1 MNAPHR
7 LVRWLEVARRAK
19 TCVTAAMLVGL
30 GTLQACGGG
39 GDPVT
44 PDVPPTVA
52 ISSASG
58 STVASGATLSLSV
71 RATNRRGAT
80 VPNPPIVWTSGTP
93 TVASVSSTGI
103 VTGAVAGTS
112 SITATYDGVSAA
124 FTVTVTPGV
133 PVRVAMRTQ
142 PAGAASGVR
151 FSTQPV
157 VEVRDA
163 ADNVVTASSVSVTAS
178 LASGGGVLGGITST
192 TANQG
197 VATFADLQISGTI
210 GARTISFTAPGLT
223 PVTSAAFAL
232 DAGVPARL
240 AIRTQA
246 GGAFSGAAFTTQ
258 PVIEVRDDADNLV
271 TSATTPV
278 TAAITSGGGTIGG
291 TTTVA
296 AVQGIATFTT
306 LRIDGLIG
314 NRVLGFSSAG
324 LTAVTGSTLSLQA
337 GAAAAIAI
345 RTAPSGGGLNG
356 AFSTQPVVELRDG
369 AGNLATNATAAVTAS
384 ITSGGGTLTGAT
396 TTATGGVATFAGFG
410 ILGAAGARTLSIGAP
425 GLTAASFTVNP
436 CDLSRNP
443 EIQVTPAARTLDGFG
458 TTVAFDTIAVSDR
471 VSSCQAITGISTS
484 IVYGGTQGWLSASV
498 LTAPARIVLRADPS
512 LLTAGTYTATVT
524 ATSVNGGSTPLS
536 VTFIVR
542 PTVSLT
548 FGEENEKIRQLDPNA
563 TLTVPAVVREGT
575 TVLSVPVQYVSRS
588 TTVATVS
595 AAGTITGRSGGQTW
609 IVASTTQSSGARDSL
624 FVNVTRTTGPLLR
637 ADVSRFVYARAVDF
651 SVTLYLDTRGA
662 TVGAADLVFNW
673 PSNLGTPSLLRLN
686 GSIPGASGSPVITS
700 DAGSGTTRISIASA
714 TGLTGVILL
723 GRFDFTPV
731 NAGTSQLVLRFNEI
745 LDPLQQSLLGNAS
758 ALQYPVVIR

>member
-1 MNAPHR
+1 MLR
-7 LVRWLEVARRAK
+7 REVGRHAK
-19 TCVTAAMLVGL
+19 ALATASMLVGI
-30 GTLQACGGG
+30 GVLQACGGG
-39 GDPVT
+39 GDPVA

-52 ISSASG
+52 ISSAGG
-58 STVASGATLSLSV
+58 STVASGATLALTV
-71 RATNRRGAT
+71 RATNRRGA
-80 VPNPPIVWTSGTP
+80 VVQNPPIAWTSGTP
-93 TVASVSSTGI
+93 TVASVSATGV

-133 PVRVAMRTQ
+133 PVRLAIRTQ

-151 FSTQPV
+151 FVTQPV

-178 LASGGGVLGGITST
+178 LATGGGVLGGVTST
-192 TANQG
+192 TATQG
-197 VATFADLQISGTI
+197 VATFADLQVSGTV
-210 GARTISFTAPGLT
+210 GARTVSFAAAGLT

-246 GGAFSGAAFTTQ
+246 AGAFSGAAFTTQ

-271 TSATTPV
+271 TSAATPV
-278 TAAITSGGGTIGG
+278 TAAISSGGGTIGG
-291 TTTVA
+291 TTTVT
-296 AVQGIATFTT
+296 AVQGVASFTT
-306 LRIDGLIG
+306 LRIDGLVG
-314 NRVLGFSSAG
+314 NRVLVFSSAG
-324 LTAVTGSTLSLQA
+324 LTAVTGSSLSLQA
-337 GAAAAIAI
+337 GAATTVVV

-356 AFSTQPVVELRDG
+356 AFTTQPIVELRDG
-369 AGNLATNATAAVTAS
+369 AGNLASSANATVTAS
-384 ITSGGGTLTGAT
+384 ITSGTGTLTGAT
-396 TTATGGVATFAGFG
+396 STAVGGVATFTGFG
-410 ILGAAGARTLSIGAP
+410 IVGAAGARTISVSAT
-425 GLTAASFTVNP
+425 GLTAASFSVTP
-436 CDLSRNP
+436 CDLARNP
-443 EIQVTPAARTLDGFG
+443 EIQVTPSARTLDGFG
-458 TTVAFDTIAVSDR
+458 TTVVFDTVAVTDR
-471 VSSCQAITGISTS
+471 VASCQAITGISTS
-484 IVYGGTQGWLSASV
+484 IVYGGPQGWLSATV
-498 LTAPARIVLRADPS
+498 LAAPSRVVLRADPS
-512 LLTAGTYTATVT
+512 FLTAGTYTATVT

-548 FGEENEKIRQLDPNA
+548 LGDDNEKIRQLDPNG
-563 TLTVPAVVREGT
+563 TLTVPAIVREGT

-595 AAGTITGRSGGQTW
+595 AGGTITGRSGGQTW
-609 IVASTTQSSGARDSL
+609 IVASTTHSTGARDSL

-637 ADVSRFVYARAVDF
+637 ADVTRFVYARAVDF

-662 TVGAADLVFNW
+662 TVGAADVVFTW
-673 PSNLGTPSLLRLN
+673 PTNLGTPALLRLN
-686 GSIPGASGSPVITS
+686 GSVPGASGSPVITS

-723 GRFDFTPV
+723 GRFDFTPL
-731 NAGTSQLVLRFNEI
+731 NAGASQLILRFNEI
-745 LDPLQQSLLGNAS
+745 LDPLQQSLLANAS